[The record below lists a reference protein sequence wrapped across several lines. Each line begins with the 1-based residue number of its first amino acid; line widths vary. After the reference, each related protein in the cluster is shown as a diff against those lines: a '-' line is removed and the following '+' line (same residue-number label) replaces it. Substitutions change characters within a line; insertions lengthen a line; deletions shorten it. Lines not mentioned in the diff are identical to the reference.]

1 MVLKALELQGF
12 KSFPDKTVLEFGKGI
27 TAVIGPNG
35 SGKSNISDA
44 VRWVLGEQ
52 STKSLRGSK
61 MEDVIF
67 GGTSLRKPQ
76 GFAEVTLRLDNS
88 DRTLNNC
95 EKDEVSVTRRY
106 YRSGEGEYL
115 LNGETVRL
123 RDIHELFMDTGLG
136 RDGYSMVSQGRV
148 ADLISSRSS
157 QRRDMLEEA
166 AGISH
171 FRYRRADATRR
182 LEQAEENLVRL
193 RDILAE
199 LEGRIGPLK
208 TQSEK
213 AQKFLVL
220 AGEKRELE
228 IGLWLRTIDKS
239 REGLKT
245 QEDKIALAAAE
256 YEQTERELDELA
268 QQIEQLISSGSEI
281 TVKIEELRQQSAER
295 EERATA
301 IDGQIAVENNNLRHN
316 QETIERITKDM
327 EAANAT
333 EQHLDEQI
341 DAATAEIEKIN
352 SDIRAQQ
359 EQLLLLLDSTGKLKE
374 EETALGAQTD
384 SAADELR
391 EITERLSQAQIEKT
405 TARSSADEIAARL
418 STVDEVIASRGGLLD
433 ALREQS
439 AVCEKNLRDC
449 EETVES
455 LSNSIDGYSMIVR
468 SRADKADKLRR
479 ELDAAALDIHQ
490 KQARIRMLEDLEKNM
505 EGYSG
510 SVKSVMRE
518 AKRGTLRGIHG
529 PVSQLI
535 TVEAKYAVAVE
546 TALGAAVQNIVTD
559 DENSAKRAIG
569 YLKESRAGRATFL
582 PMTTIKSRPF
592 KESGLDSCPGFI
604 DMADRLLTCDSKYSE
619 TVRSLLSHT
628 AVADNIDSAIAISK
642 RFGHRFKVVT
652 LDGQV
657 MNAGG
662 SMTGGS
668 RGQNAGI
675 LSRGNDIEELKATVK
690 KLQADY
696 DTRQEQHK
704 NMLSEV
710 SAAQADYD
718 GVLAELQ
725 KAQEEKI
732 RRESELRLIND
743 KVDTAVSALND
754 LEAEKRNSAERT
766 AKLEED
772 VKKAQEKIDKLN
784 SDAQEI
790 RDRLASFEERR
801 AELILGRENNAE
813 AETAINLQI
822 VELKKDIQ
830 AKEEFIEGLRRRK
843 SSHEG
848 HADELSAE
856 ISEINAQMAQTSELI
871 SRLTDEAAALR
882 SEAAKSK
889 EDISELA
896 QKRSGV
902 EGESTRLRACERE
915 KNSRRELL
923 SGERARLEE
932 RRDVMQHE
940 LEDAQN
946 KLFDEYQL
954 TRREALELGIVI
966 EDAPKAQRTL
976 NEIKAK
982 IRALG
987 SVNVGAIEE
996 YKEVSER
1003 YGFMKSQID
1012 DIESSRAELIKMIT
1026 DLTGKMSERFR
1037 EQFNRINTLFEQT
1050 FAELFGGGKAEL
1062 ILENPLD
1069 VLECAIDIKVQPP
1082 GKNVQNIDL
1091 LSGGDKGLAAIALL
1105 FSILKVTPA
1114 PFCIFDEV
1122 EAALDDVN
1130 VTRYA
1135 QYVRRMTKNTQ
1146 FILITHR
1153 RGTMEEADVLYG
1165 VTMQEDGVSKLLE
1178 LKTADMAKKLGLT

>member
-1 MVLKALELQGF
+1 
-12 KSFPDKTVLEFGKGI
+12 I
-27 TAVIGPNG
+27 
-35 SGKSNISDA
+35 
-44 VRWVLGEQ
+44 
-52 STKSLRGSK
+52 
-61 MEDVIF
+61 
-67 GGTSLRKPQ
+67 
-76 GFAEVTLRLDNS
+76 
-88 DRTLNNC
+88 
-95 EKDEVSVTRRY
+95 VS
-106 YRSGEGEYL
+106 
-115 LNGETVRL
+115 
-123 RDIHELFMDTGLG
+123 
-136 RDGYSMVSQGRV
+136 
-148 ADLISSRSS
+148 
-157 QRRDMLEEA
+157 
-166 AGISH
+166 
-171 FRYRRADATRR
+171 
-182 LEQAEENLVRL
+182 
-193 RDILAE
+193 
-199 LEGRIGPLK
+199 
-208 TQSEK
+208 
-213 AQKFLVL
+213 
-220 AGEKRELE
+220 
-228 IGLWLRTIDKS
+228 
-239 REGLKT
+239 
-245 QEDKIALAAAE
+245 
-256 YEQTERELDELA
+256 
-268 QQIEQLISSGSEI
+268 
-281 TVKIEELRQQSAER
+281 
-295 EERATA
+295 
-301 IDGQIAVENNNLRHN
+301 
-316 QETIERITKDM
+316 
-327 EAANAT
+327 
-333 EQHLDEQI
+333 
-341 DAATAEIEKIN
+341 
-352 SDIRAQQ
+352 
-359 EQLLLLLDSTGKLKE
+359 
-374 EETALGAQTD
+374 
-384 SAADELR
+384 
-391 EITERLSQAQIEKT
+391 
-405 TARSSADEIAARL
+405 
-418 STVDEVIASRGGLLD
+418 
-433 ALREQS
+433 
-439 AVCEKNLRDC
+439 
-449 EETVES
+449 
-455 LSNSIDGYSMIVR
+455 
-468 SRADKADKLRR
+468 
-479 ELDAAALDIHQ
+479 
-490 KQARIRMLEDLEKNM
+490 
-505 EGYSG
+505 
-510 SVKSVMRE
+510 
-518 AKRGTLRGIHG
+518 
-529 PVSQLI
+529 
-535 TVEAKYAVAVE
+535 
-546 TALGAAVQNIVTD
+546 
-559 DENSAKRAIG
+559 
-569 YLKESRAGRATFL
+569 
-582 PMTTIKSRPF
+582 
-592 KESGLDSCPGFI
+592 
-604 DMADRLLTCDSKYSE
+604 
-619 TVRSLLSHT
+619 SLLSHT

-675 LSRGNDIEELKATVK
+675 LSRGNDIEELKSTVK

-696 DTRQEQHK
+696 DARQEQHK

-784 SDAQEI
+784 SDAQEV

-801 AELILGRENNAE
+801 AELVLGRENNAE
-813 AETAINLQI
+813 AETSINLQI

-856 ISEINAQMAQTSELI
+856 ISEINAQMAQTAELI

-889 EDISELA
+889 EDIAELA
-896 QKRSGV
+896 QKRSDV

-1037 EQFNRINTLFEQT
+1037 EQFNRINTLFGQT

-1091 LSGGDKGLAAIALL
+1091 LSGGEKGLAAIALL

>member
-12 KSFPDKTVLEFGKGI
+12 KSFPDKTSLEFGKGI

-52 STKSLRGSK
+52 SSKSLRGSR

-95 EKDEVSVTRRY
+95 EKDDVSVTRRY
-106 YRSGEGEYL
+106 YRSGESEYL

-123 RDIHELFMDTGLG
+123 KDIHELFMDTGLG
-136 RDGYSMVSQGRV
+136 RDGYSMVSQGRI
-148 ADLISSRSS
+148 ADLIASRSS

-171 FRYRRADATRR
+171 FRYRRADATRK

-193 RDILAE
+193 RDILSE
-199 LEGRIGPLK
+199 LEGRVGPLK

-213 AQKFLVL
+213 AQKFLTL

-228 IGLWLRTIDKS
+228 IGLWLRTIEKS

-245 QEDKIALAAAE
+245 QEDKITLAAAE
-256 YEQTERELDELA
+256 YEQAERELSEIA
-268 QQIEQLISSGSEI
+268 QQIEELIAAGSEI
-281 TVKIEELRQQSAER
+281 TVKIEEIRQQSASF
-295 EERATA
+295 EEQATA
-301 IDGQIAVENNNLRHN
+301 IDGRIAVENNNIQHN
-316 QETIERITKDM
+316 LETIDRITKDM
-327 EAANAT
+327 EATTAT
-333 EQHLDEQI
+333 EQHIDEQI
-341 DAATAEIEKIN
+341 NEAVSEIEKIQAE
-352 SDIRAQQ
+352 IRSNQ
-359 EQLLLLLDSTGKLKE
+359 EQLLLLLDNTGKLKE
-374 EETALGAQTD
+374 EEASLTEQTD
-384 SAADELR
+384 AATAEL
-391 EITERLSQAQIEKT
+391 EEVNSRLSQAQIEKT
-405 TARSSADEIAARL
+405 TARSSADEITARL
-418 STVDEVIASRGGLLD
+418 DTVDEVIASRGGLLE

-449 EETVES
+449 EENIES
-455 LSNSIDGYSMIVR
+455 INNSIDGYSMLVR
-468 SRADKADKLRR
+468 SRADKADKMRR

-490 KQARIRMLEDLEKNM
+490 KQARIKMLEDLEKNM

-510 SVKSVMRE
+510 SVKAVMRE
-518 AKRGTLRGIHG
+518 AKRGVLPGIHG
-529 PVSQLI
+529 PISQLI
-535 TVEAKYAVAVE
+535 NVEAKYAVAVE
-546 TALGAAVQNIVTD
+546 TALGAAVQHIVTN
-559 DENSAKRAIG
+559 DEGSAKRAIG

-582 PMTTIKSRPF
+582 PMTTIKSRPL
-592 KESGLDSCPGFI
+592 KEDGIDSCPGFI
-604 DMADRLLTCDSKYSE
+604 DMADKLLTCDDKYSE
-619 TVRSLLSHT
+619 IIENLLSHT

-675 LSRGNDIEELKATVK
+675 LSRGNDIEQLKKTVS
-690 KLQADY
+690 KLEADY
-696 DTRQEQHK
+696 ETRQEQHK

-718 GVLAELQ
+718 GILAELQ

-766 AKLEED
+766 AKLEEE
-772 VKKAQEKIDKLN
+772 VAQAQKKIDELNIEAQNIKDKLT
-784 SDAQEI
+784 DI
-790 RDRLASFEERR
+790 EERR
-801 AELILGRENNAE
+801 NELLSGKEKNAE
-813 AETAINLQI
+813 EESVINVQI

-830 AKEEFIEGLRRRK
+830 AKEENIDSLRRRK

-848 HADELSAE
+848 HADELNAE
-856 ISEINAQMAQTSELI
+856 IEAINEQMAETKLLI
-871 SRLTDEAAALR
+871 EHLTAEAAALR
-882 SEAAKSK
+882 EDAAKSK
-889 EDISELA
+889 DEIAALA
-896 QKRSGV
+896 QKRSSV
-902 EGESTRLRACERE
+902 EADSTKLRSTERE
-915 KNSRRELL
+915 KSARRELL

-954 TRREALELGIVI
+954 TLREAQALEIVI
-966 EDAPKAQRTL
+966 EDASKAQRTL
-976 NEIKAK
+976 NEIKGK

-987 SVNVGAIEE
+987 NVNVGAIEE

-1003 YGFMKSQID
+1003 YEFMKTQID
-1012 DIESSRAELIKMIT
+1012 DIENSRTELIKMIT
-1026 DLTGKMSERFR
+1026 ELTGKMSERFR
-1037 EQFNRINTLFEQT
+1037 EQFNKINTLFGQT

-1062 ILENPLD
+1062 ILENQLD

-1091 LSGGDKGLAAIALL
+1091 LSGGEKGLSAIALL
-1105 FSILKVTPA
+1105 FAILKVTPA

-1135 QYVRRMTKNTQ
+1135 QYVRRMTRNTQ

-1178 LKTADMAKKLGLT
+1178 LKTAEMAKKLGLT